1 MIRAIVR
8 QPSPLMAE
16 SCELTHVERSPIDMA
31 EALIQHGAYAAALE
45 ACGASVTV
53 LPPLDQQADCAF
65 VEDPML
71 ILPELVILT
80 RPGAVSRQLEGESLL
95 AHVPGDR
102 PLARIEAPATL
113 EGGDVLRVGKTLYV
127 GLSSRTN
134 EAGIASLRRLAAPHG
149 YTIQA
154 VPVPGALHL
163 KTAVTALAPDLFV
176 ANPAWVD
183 TSALGNVHIIAAD
196 AAEPFAGNILPVGDS
211 FITAAAHPRT
221 TAAIIAAGFAVSTV
235 DISEFAKAE
244 AGLTCMSLLW
254 QA

>member
-8 QPSPLMAE
+8 QPSLLMAE
-16 SCELTHVERSPIDMA
+16 ACELTHVERRPIDMELA
-31 EALIQHGAYAAALE
+31 ARQHAAYAATLASL
-45 ACGASVTV
+45 GANVNV
-53 LPPLDQQADCAF
+53 LPPLPGQADCAF

-80 RPGAVSRQLEGESLL
+80 RPGAVSRQMEGQSLL

-113 EGGDVLRVGKTLYV
+113 EGGDVLRVGKMLYV

-149 YTIQA
+149 YTVEA

-176 ANPAWVD
+176 ANPGWID
-183 TSALGNVHIIAAD
+183 TSVFGNAHIIAAD
-196 AAEPFAGNILPVGDS
+196 ATEPFAGNILPVSDS

-244 AGLTCMSLLW
+244 AGLTCMSLIW